1 MASLRTQNN
10 VRKLKRTL
18 LTLYLKKVDGFS
30 HTERGGIGA
39 SATFVSK
46 EMFCFFNRRLP
57 YKALIVGSR

>member
-1 MASLRTQNN
+1 MFR
-10 VRKLKRTL
+10 RLKRTL

-30 HTERGGIGA
+30 RGGIGA

>member
-10 VRKLKRTL
+10 VRRLKRTL

-30 HTERGGIGA
+30 HT
-39 SATFVSK
+39 FVSK
-46 EMFCFFNRRLP
+46 EMFFFNRRLP